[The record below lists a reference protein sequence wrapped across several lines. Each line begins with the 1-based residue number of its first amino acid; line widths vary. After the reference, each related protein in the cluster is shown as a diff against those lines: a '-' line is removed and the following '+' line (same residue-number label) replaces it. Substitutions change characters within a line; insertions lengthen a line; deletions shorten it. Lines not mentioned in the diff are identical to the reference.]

1 MTTITISGLNNGAEG
16 VVNDNIRIASET
28 STGVT
33 QFVYA
38 SSLKTYMTTLP
49 TLTVSGQLNATLHT
63 PAQPSI
69 TSLGTL
75 TGLTTSGQI
84 TSTLATGTAPLSVAS
99 STLVPNLYA
108 ARALIADAA
117 TDGLT
122 TASTFAN
129 IAGSDVIVTGSNGS
143 LTTTLRTVNSTP
155 GTWGGAVGGVD
166 YYIPSF
172 TLNSKG
178 LVTSV
183 SNVGISLNFL
193 STAVTSLT
201 GTPNEIDVSSYQ
213 GDVTLSLPN
222 AITVG
227 NITSSYVTVENNVS
241 AGALFDNGKRV
252 VTGVTC
258 TAGTGIT
265 LSSQTTVGPS
275 AAVTITNSGVTS
287 IIAGSGITISGSTGA
302 VTITAPSTGVSSV
315 TASSGITANVTAG
328 NVGLSISSGYNGYGA
343 RTVSTSAPSGGN
355 DGDIWYRV

>member
-16 VVNDNIRIASET
+16 VVNDNIKIASET

-49 TLTVSGQLNATLHT
+49 TLNVTGQLLGTLST
-63 PAQPSI
+63 PAQTNV

-84 TSTLATGTAPLSVAS
+84 TSTLATGTAPLSITS
-99 STLVPNLYA
+99 TTLVPNLYA
-108 ARALIADAA
+108 ARALVADTAI
-117 TDGLT
+117 DGLT
-122 TASTFAN
+122 TSSTFAN
-129 IAGSDVIVTGSNGS
+129 VAGSDVIVSGTNGS

-155 GTWGGAVGGVD
+155 GTWGGAHGGVD

-193 STAVTSLT
+193 TTAVTSLT
-201 GTPNEIDVSSYQ
+201 GTLNEIEVSSYQ
-213 GDVTLSLPN
+213 GDVTIGLPN
-222 AITVG
+222 AVTVG
-227 NITSSYVTVENNVS
+227 NITSGYATIENSVS
-241 AGALFDNGKRV
+241 AGALYDNGKRA
-252 VTGVTC
+252 VTTVNH
-258 TAGTGIT
+258 TAGAGIT
-265 LSSQTTVGPS
+265 LSSQTTVGPT

-287 IIAGSGITISGSTGA
+287 IVAGSGISISSATGDVTIS
-302 VTITAPSTGVSSV
+302 APSGVV
-315 TASSGITANVTAG
+315 TVSGSSGITANVTSG
-328 NVGLSISSGYNGYGA
+328 NVGLSISSGYNGYGT
-343 RTVSTSAPSGGN
+343 RTVSTSAPSGGS